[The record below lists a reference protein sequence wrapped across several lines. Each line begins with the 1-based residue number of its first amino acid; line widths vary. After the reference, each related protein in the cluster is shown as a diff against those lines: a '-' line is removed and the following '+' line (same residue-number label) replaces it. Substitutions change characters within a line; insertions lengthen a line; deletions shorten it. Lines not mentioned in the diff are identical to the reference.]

1 MNYNVIALFVFG
13 IVVLCLLYLV
23 ELYLEGGF
31 R

>member
-13 IVVLCLLYLV
+13 IVVLFLLYLV